1 MIFESHNALYD
12 WAGNYG
18 ADKPVVQ
25 DGSFEWK
32 IEFKTKKTD
41 ERKMVIGHVNM
52 LRKPK
57 LS

>member
-1 MIFESHNALYD
+1 MIFDSLNALYD

-52 LRKPK
+52 LR
-57 LS
+57 